1 MNVLQLVAGRQ
12 LDELIAVKV
21 FSWRYDEAWGCL
33 VPRNHPAPPLWIP
46 KPEDPD
52 NYRVMNTMK
61 DPSYPYSVHYG
72 GDRPSVKD
80 YSTEIEDA
88 WEIFTCLRNQ
98 DAHWCPSIFWDDD
111 DGLSDGYWNV
121 SIYYYGE
128 NEDEFKSFGAYAD
141 TAPLAICRAALF
153 PSPLGELEY

>member
-1 MNVLQLVAGRQ
+1 MNVLQLVAGRE

-21 FSWRYDEAWGCL
+21 FSWRFDEAWGCL

-46 KPEDPD
+46 DP
-52 NYRVMNTMK
+52 YSHARLLMMNAMN
-61 DPSYPYSVHYG
+61 DPSYPYSVNYG
-72 GDRPSVKD
+72 GDRPIVKH

-111 DGLSDGYWNV
+111 DGLSDGYWSV
-121 SIYYYGE
+121 SIHYYGE
-128 NEDEFKSFGAYAD
+128 DEDEFKSFGAYAD
-141 TAPLAICRAALF
+141 TAPLAICRASLF